1 MKMTY
6 PEYIQNPMGK
16 KNAVISNREMYR
28 QMYTTKFDKIMVR
41 EVGKMTYH
49 CMKGSK
55 GRYYI
60 LFKIPSEVV
69 PDFYYDVLVEFTAPK
84 GELNRTTLK
93 NYYVKFYSNDP
104 SFVYTF
110 AHAFIENEMFIPEMK
125 EKMSKEAVKK
135 PAKEKNPMNQVGYV
149 KSLYFAYIIIERKG
163 LFNKVL
169 YVDKY
174 DEKQVEKIIMNA
186 EQKIALRQEAAKK
199 LAIEERKEKNRQE
212 SMRRQEKLNTPAQQ
226 KGIVNKIT
234 RTANTKLVS
243 KTKTTNKI
251 KSTKVIGKK

>member
-6 PEYIQNPMGK
+6 SEYIQNPMGK

-28 QMYTTKFDKIMVR
+28 KMYTDKFDKIMVR
-41 EVGKMTYH
+41 EMGKMEYH

-60 LFKIPSEVV
+60 LFKIPSEII
-69 PDFYYDVLVEFTAPK
+69 PEFYYDVLVEFTAPK
-84 GELNRTTLK
+84 DKLLQTTIK

-104 SFVYTF
+104 SFVFTF

-125 EKMSKEAVKK
+125 DKMSKEAVKHT
-135 PAKEKNPMNQVGYV
+135 AKEKNPTNQVGYV
-149 KSLYFAYIIIERKG
+149 KSLYFAYLIIERKG

-174 DEKQVEKIIMNA
+174 DESQIKKNIMNA
-186 EQKIALRQEAAKK
+186 DQKIALRQEAAKK
-199 LAIEERKEKNRQE
+199 LAFQERKEKYNQE
-212 SMRRQEKLNTPAQQ
+212 KIRRQKKLNDPTEHDV
-226 KGIVNKIT
+226 KSINKIVK
-234 RTANTKLVS
+234 R
-243 KTKTTNKI
+243 
-251 KSTKVIGKK
+251 